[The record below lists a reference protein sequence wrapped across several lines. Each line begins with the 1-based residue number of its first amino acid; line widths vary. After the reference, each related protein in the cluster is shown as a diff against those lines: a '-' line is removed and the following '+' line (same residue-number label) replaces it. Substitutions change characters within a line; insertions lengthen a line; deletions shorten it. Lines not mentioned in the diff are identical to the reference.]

1 MRLHRLFP
9 KSTVMVAV
17 VLVASLRAQQPLPL
31 STQARLSTRSHL
43 ETLTQ
48 RDFAELSAK
57 AQSGDREAEYSLA
70 LVSHQD
76 RVVPRDPVAARNWM
90 LKSAEQGYVPAQEG
104 MGEIY
109 LARLEPSTVVRDS
122 GEADRWLR
130 LAAIQGDADAQL

>member
-1 MRLHRLFP
+1 
-9 KSTVMVAV
+9 
-17 VLVASLRAQQPLPL
+17 
-31 STQARLSTRSHL
+31 
-43 ETLTQ
+43 
-48 RDFAELSAK
+48 
-57 AQSGDREAEYSLA
+57 
-70 LVSHQD
+70 
-76 RVVPRDPVAARNWM
+76 M